1 MLFRFDTTN
10 AEIFSQQISQIQDR
24 EQIQAIKKALGDA
37 KGLYNLIRLFGH
49 FDVLEKLDF
58 HKLNMLYREVSNHLD
73 LINLKDKIENSNDN
87 SNLLNVALEDVL
99 FMFTKVNEE
108 ELILADQLKNT
119 LRKTRE
125 ALAGNFDQKDPAF
138 ISLKEE
144 LERLF
149 KKKNLSE
156 VTQDEMNKN
165 IVSLNK
171 IHERVQELNRQNNR
185 LKSKYAN
192 DHKYARIHKRLLECK
207 GFSETER
214 RIHKALHGVKLLAD
228 DQVLQNTQILDNE
241 SYFERLV
248 MPLVI
253 DQFKTKQNIKLDA
266 DVSRY
271 INNLVVQE
279 YMNEFNNGSHT
290 W

>member
-1 MLFRFDTTN
+1 M
-10 AEIFSQQISQIQDR
+10 
-24 EQIQAIKKALGDA
+24 
-37 KGLYNLIRLFGH
+37 
-49 FDVLEKLDF
+49 
-58 HKLNMLYREVSNHLD
+58 SNHLD